1 MENNVYSRIYSYG
14 RTTDLTA
21 AFSALMRKV
30 YVWMTLALVVTALTA
45 YYVATTPSA
54 LYAIFSNQVL
64 FFGLLIAEI
73 VVVIAMT
80 ALINKVSF
88 MVAALMMAAYS
99 ILNGVTMASIFVVYE
114 MASIATTFF
123 VTAGTFAA
131 MAIVGYT
138 TKKDLTKMGGI
149 LFMALIGLI
158 IAGIVN
164 MFLQSDTMSY
174 VVSGI
179 GVLVFTG
186 LTAYDSQKIKS
197 MLMQCDTVNDGTQ
210 KLALLGSLT
219 LYLDFINLFLYLLR
233 FMGDRK

>member
-1 MENNVYSRIYSYG
+1 
-14 RTTDLTA
+14 
-21 AFSALMRKV
+21 
-30 YVWMTLALVVTALTA
+30 
-45 YYVATTPSA
+45 VATTPAA
-54 LYAIFSNQVL
+54 LYAIFSSKFM

-73 VVVIAMT
+73 VVVMAMT
-80 ALINKVSF
+80 ALINKMSF

-99 ILNGVTMASIFVVYE
+99 VLNGVTMSFIFVVYE

-149 LFMALIGLI
+149 LLMALIGLI
-158 IAGIVN
+158 IASVVN
-164 MFLQSDTMSY
+164 WFLQSETMSY

-186 LTAYDSQKIKS
+186 LTAFDSQKIKE
-197 MLMQCDTVNDGTQ
+197 MLVQCDTVNDGTQ

-219 LYLDFINLFLYLLR
+219 LYLDFVNLFLYLLR
-233 FMGDRK
+233 FMGNRK

>member
-1 MENNVYSRIYSYG
+1 MYSRSYSYG
-14 RTTDLTA
+14 NSINVATA
-21 AFSALMRKV
+21 FPALMRKV
-30 YVWMTLALVVTALTA
+30 YVWMTLALVVTALSA
-45 YYVATTPSA
+45 YYVATTPAA
-54 LYAIFSNQVL
+54 LYAIFSSKFM

-73 VVVIAMT
+73 VVVMAMT
-80 ALINKVSF
+80 ALINKMSF

-99 ILNGVTMASIFVVYE
+99 VLNGVTMSFIFVVYE

-149 LFMALIGLI
+149 LLMALIGLI
-158 IAGIVN
+158 IASVVN
-164 MFLQSDTMSY
+164 WFLQSETMSY

-186 LTAYDSQKIKS
+186 LTAFDSQKIKE
-197 MLMQCDTVNDGTQ
+197 MLVQCDTVNDGTQ

-219 LYLDFINLFLYLLR
+219 LYLDFVNLFLYLLR
-233 FMGDRK
+233 FMGNRK

>member
-1 MENNVYSRIYSYG
+1 MENSMYSRSYSYG
-14 RTTDLTA
+14 NSINVATA
-21 AFSALMRKV
+21 FPALMRKV
-30 YVWMTLALVVTALTA
+30 YVWMTLALVVTALSA
-45 YYVATTPSA
+45 YYVATTPAA
-54 LYAIFSNQVL
+54 LYAIFSSKFM

-73 VVVIAMT
+73 VVVMAMT
-80 ALINKVSF
+80 ALINKMSF

-99 ILNGVTMASIFVVYE
+99 VLNGVTMSFIFVVYE

-149 LFMALIGLI
+149 LLMALIGLI
-158 IAGIVN
+158 IASVVN
-164 MFLQSDTMSY
+164 WFLQSETMSY

-186 LTAYDSQKIKS
+186 LTAYDSQKIKE

-219 LYLDFINLFLYLLR
+219 LYLDFVNLFLYLLR
-233 FMGDRK
+233 FMGNRK